1 MANVN
6 DPYSQDVV
14 TPAQRGRQIIGGRD
28 GNAFDA
34 WEQVPE
40 VQNAHDQQ
48 AAPTHL
54 WSGPLDNNTTNRLAP
69 APVSDR
75 GEPADVSREAD
86 LSNVVIYPA
95 SGPLIG
101 K

>member
-1 MANVN
+1 MGNAN
-6 DPYSQDVV
+6 DPYSQNVV
-14 TPAQRGRQIIGGRD
+14 TPEQRGRQIIGGRN

-34 WEQVPE
+34 WDEVPE

-48 AAPTHL
+48 DAPTHL
-54 WSGPLDNNTTNRLAP
+54 WSAPLDNNATNRLEP
-69 APVSDR
+69 APVADR
-75 GEPADVSREAD
+75 ADAADVSREAD

>member
-6 DPYSQDVV
+6 DPYSQNVV
-14 TPAQRGRQIIGGRD
+14 TPEQRGRQIIGGRD

-34 WEQVPE
+34 WEDVPD

-48 AAPTHL
+48 AAPDNL
-54 WSGPLDNNTTNRLAP
+54 WTAPLDNNATHLAP
-69 APVSDR
+69 APVADR
-75 GEPADVSREAD
+75 DDVPAVSREAD
-86 LSNVVIYPA
+86 LSSAIIYPA
-95 SGPLIG
+95 QGPSSTG